1 MKRVKQPHGGEL
13 VILEKGETNNPNGR
27 PVGVKNR
34 STIARKVLEM
44 KGLIPEKALI
54 KLRSV
59 FPEITNEMT
68 MEEVMT
74 IIQAGKAVTS
84 RDTFA
89 YNALLDSAYG
99 KPDKKV
105 EMSGELKYSNLS
117 DDEVRQRIA
126 ELRKKGA

>member
-1 MKRVKQPHGGEL
+1 MANEANIEPHRFQ
-13 VILEKGETNNPNGR
+13 KGQSGNPAGK
-27 PVGVKNR
+27 PVGIKNR

-44 KGLIPEKALI
+44 KGLIPEKALE
-54 KLRSV
+54 KLKSV

-74 IIQAGKAVTS
+74 IIQAGKAVAN

-99 KPDKKV
+99 KPKQEV
-105 EMSGELKYSNLS
+105 QNSGEMTLHVPALPNIQIIVDGKPKSL
-117 DDEVRQRIA
+117 E
-126 ELRKKGA
+126 E